1 MPVAILAAVLAGACF
16 ALAGVLQQRAAS
28 ARPSREAMS
37 VRLLGRLAHDRTWL
51 CGIAF
56 AVGAYGF
63 QMLAL
68 AFGPLALVQPL
79 IVTELVFAIPLSVRL
94 YRLRMSPR
102 EWFGAFAVA
111 GGLALALVAADP
123 RGGDKPVPVG
133 EWLLTLAAVG
143 AATALA
149 LTASRFAG
157 EMPRASLI
165 ALAGGLIMGTQ
176 SVLLAA
182 TVSQIEHGVLGLF
195 TTWHTYALVL
205 ASIAGLILI
214 QSAFQ
219 AGPLAATMPV
229 IDSTEP
235 ALAVTLG
242 ILLFDERIRV
252 GLLPSGLTVL
262 GIAVLLVGIAVLDT
276 SPLLQALHRQE
287 IARRTT

>member
-37 VRLLGRLAHDRTWL
+37 VRLLGRLARDRTWL
-51 CGIAF
+51 FGIAF
-56 AVGAYGF
+56 AVAAYGF

-79 IVTELVFAIPLSVRL
+79 IVTELVFAIPLSVWL
-94 YRLRMSPR
+94 YHLRMGAR
-102 EWFGAFAVA
+102 EWYGALAVA

-123 RGGDKPVPVG
+123 RGGEHPVPLG
-133 EWLLTLAAVG
+133 EWLLTLAAVL
-143 AATALA
+143 AATAVA
-149 LTASRFAG
+149 LTAARYAG
-157 EMPRASLI
+157 ELPRASLI
-165 ALAGGLIMGTQ
+165 ALAAGLVMGTQ

-182 TVSQIEHGVLGLF
+182 TVGKIEKGVVALF
-195 TTWHTYALVL
+195 ASWQTYVLVI
-205 ASIAGLILI
+205 ASIGGLVLI

-235 ALAVTLG
+235 AVAVTLG
-242 ILLFDERIRV
+242 ILLFDERIRL
-252 GLLPSGLTVL
+252 GLLPSGVTVL
-262 GIAVLLVGIAVLDT
+262 GIAILLTGIAALDT
-276 SPLLQALHRQE
+276 SPLLHALHRQE
-287 IARRTT
+287 IARRAS

>member
-37 VRLLGRLAHDRTWL
+37 VRLLGRLARDRTWL
-51 CGIAF
+51 CGIGF

-79 IVTELVFAIPLSVRL
+79 IVTELVFAIPLSVHL
-94 YRLRMSPR
+94 NRLRMGAR

-123 RGGDKPVPVG
+123 RGGDKPVPLG

-143 AATALA
+143 AALVLALA
-149 LTASRFAG
+149 ASRFAG

-165 ALAGGLIMGTQ
+165 ALAAGLVMGTQ

-182 TVSQIEHGVLGLF
+182 TVSKLEKGIVPLF
-195 TTWHTYALVL
+195 TTWHTYALVI
-205 ASIAGLILI
+205 ASVGGLVLI

-229 IDSTEP
+229 IDSAEP
-235 ALAVTLG
+235 VIAVTLG
-242 ILLFDERIRV
+242 ILLFDEQIRV
-252 GLLPSGLTVL
+252 GPVWTSLSVL
-262 GIAVLLVGIAVLDT
+262 GIAILLTGIAVLDT

-287 IARRTT
+287 IARRPA

>member
-1 MPVAILAAVLAGACF
+1 MPIAIIAAVLAGACF

-37 VRLLGRLAHDRTWL
+37 VRLLGGLVRDRTWL

-56 AVGAYGF
+56 AVGAYAF

-79 IVTELVFAIPLSVRL
+79 IVTELVFAIPLSVWL
-94 YRLRMSPR
+94 YHLRMGAR
-102 EWFGAFAVA
+102 EWYGALAVA
-111 GGLALALVAADP
+111 GGLALALIASDP
-123 RGGDKPVPVG
+123 QGGERPVPLG
-133 EWLLTLAAVG
+133 DWLVTLAAVLV
-143 AATALA
+143 ATALA
-149 LTASRFAG
+149 LTVSRVLG
-157 EMPRASLI
+157 ELPRASLI
-165 ALAGGLIMGTQ
+165 ALAGGFIMGTQ

-182 TVSQIEHGVLGLF
+182 TVSKLEQGIVPVF
-195 TTWHTYALVL
+195 TTWHTYVLVI
-205 ASIAGLILI
+205 ASIGGLLLI

-235 ALAVTLG
+235 AVAVTLG

-252 GLLPSGLTVL
+252 GLLPSGLSVL
-262 GIAVLLVGIAVLDT
+262 GIAILLTGIAALDT

-287 IARRTT
+287 VARRTT

>member
-1 MPVAILAAVLAGACF
+1 MPIAIIAAVLAGACF

-37 VRLLGRLAHDRTWL
+37 VRLLGGLVRDRTWL

-56 AVGAYGF
+56 AVGAYAF

-79 IVTELVFAIPLSVRL
+79 IVTELVFAIPLSVWL
-94 YRLRMSPR
+94 YHLRMGAR
-102 EWFGAFAVA
+102 EWYGALAVA
-111 GGLALALVAADP
+111 GGLALALVASDP
-123 RGGDKPVPVG
+123 QGGEHPVPLG
-133 EWLLTLAAVG
+133 EWLVTLAAVLV
-143 AATALA
+143 ATALA
-149 LTASRFAG
+149 LAVSRVLG
-157 EMPRASLI
+157 ELPRASLI
-165 ALAGGLIMGTQ
+165 ALAAGFIMGTQ

-182 TVSQIEHGVLGLF
+182 TVSKLEQGIVPVF
-195 TTWHTYALVL
+195 TTWHTYVLVI
-205 ASIAGLILI
+205 ASIGGLLLI

-235 ALAVTLG
+235 AVAVTLG

-252 GLLPSGLTVL
+252 GLLPSGLSVL
-262 GIAVLLVGIAVLDT
+262 GIAILLTGIAALDT

-287 IARRTT
+287 VARRTT

>member
-1 MPVAILAAVLAGACF
+1 MFVAIAAAVLAGACF

-37 VRLLGRLAHDRTWL
+37 VRLLGGLARDRTWL

-56 AVGAYGF
+56 AVAAYGF

-79 IVTELVFAIPLSVRL
+79 IVSELVFAIPLSVWL
-94 YRLRMSPR
+94 YHLRMGAR
-102 EWFGAFAVA
+102 EWYGALAVA
-111 GGLALALVAADP
+111 GGLAVALVAADP
-123 RGGDKPVPVG
+123 RGGERPVPLG
-133 EWLLTLAAVG
+133 EWLLTLTAVLAG
-143 AATALA
+143 TAVALA
-149 LTASRFAG
+149 VSRLVG
-157 EMPRASLI
+157 ELPRASLI
-165 ALAGGLIMGTQ
+165 ALAAGLVMGTQ

-182 TVSQIEHGVLGLF
+182 TVGKIERGAVALF
-195 TTWHTYALVL
+195 TSWQTYVLVI
-205 ASIAGLILI
+205 ASIGGLVLI

-235 ALAVTLG
+235 AVAVTLG

-262 GIAVLLVGIAVLDT
+262 GIAILLTGIAALDT
-276 SPLLQALHRQE
+276 SPLLHALHRQE